1 MTSAEYKQERQ
12 RLGLTQ
18 AALAALLG
26 IARETVSRRE
36 NGKQQITEEAALAL
50 RSIPSENDHKTPHRK
65 NHG

>member
-1 MTSAEYKQERQ
+1 MKAVYWAMTPTEYKQERK

-50 RSIPSENDHKTPHRK
+50 RSIPSANA
-65 NHG
+65 